1 MPDLSESNMLKEA
14 AIAAVL
20 SSRVFAKSP
29 NLARLFQYI
38 CQKYLEGSAADLKE
52 YNIGVDALGRPSGFD
67 PTKNAIVRVE
77 VYRLRDKLKKY
88 YRDEG
93 KSDALV
99 ISLPPGSYIPQFIQQ
114 EKTQQAGEGGEPAT
128 SHPQRAKLRPP
139 GQPPGP
145 PQPAEPKDY
154 TDKKGPPS
162 QAIAGSSLSGWVSRL
177 KQPGL
182 IKFYLFIIA
191 GLVIAIAMLATRK
204 SGSLPAGALPG
215 SSGRANFAG
224 LPAASLPEQSAQQ
237 TVRILAGYNKAQYVD
252 RAGHVWQGDR
262 DYEGGG
268 AASQTQTYFAR
279 TLDPTLFRTFRSGD
293 FSYDI
298 PLRTGTYE
306 LRLYFAEATYGPDTL
321 SGGGEGSRVFAVM
334 ANGKPLLSNFDVLSD
349 AGGSDVGDV
358 RVFKDITPGAD
369 GYLRL
374 KFVRNISDPFV
385 DAIEAVPS
393 ERGRINPIRI
403 AAQEDCFT
411 DHAGNL
417 WSPDRYFRGGRLA
430 VRKIPVSNTPDPGLF
445 SGERYG
451 NFSYSIP
458 VAEGKY
464 KLTLKFAETYFGPN
478 NAGGGGVG
486 SRIFDV
492 YCNGVALLRNF
503 DVFKQAGAEN
513 RALEETF
520 NGLRP
525 NAQGKLVLE
534 FVPVVNYASV
544 NAIEVV
550 DESK

>member
-1 MPDLSESNMLKEA
+1 MPDVIESIELKKA
-14 AIAAVL
+14 AIAAVF
-20 SSRVFAKSP
+20 SSRTFAKCP
-29 NLARLFQYI
+29 NLARLFQYL
-38 CQKYLEGSAADLKE
+38 CQKYLEGSASDLKE
-52 YNIGVDALGRPSGFD
+52 YNIGVDALGRPSDFD
-67 PTKNAIVRVE
+67 PSKNAIVRVE
-77 VYRLRDKLKKY
+77 VYRLREKLKKY

-99 ISLPPGSYIPQFIQQ
+99 ISLPSGSYIPQF
-114 EKTQQAGEGGEPAT
+114 TRRGEIKESRSPEEPA
-128 SHPQRAKLRPP
+128 SGRLQKVQSKPVALPP
-139 GQPPGP
+139 PAGP
-145 PQPAEPKDY
+145 
-154 TDKKGPPS
+154 KGHVSIIPVNPLTKT
-162 QAIAGSSLSGWVSRL
+162 AAGSGSPRWLSRL
-177 KQPGL
+177 KHPAL
-182 IKFYLFIIA
+182 IKFYLFIIV
-191 GLVIAIAMLATRK
+191 GLLIAIGVLATRK
-204 SGSLPAGALPG
+204 SGYLPAEARSG
-215 SSGRANFAG
+215 SLLRASA
-224 LPAASLPEQSAQQ
+224 AASPAVNSAQQ
-237 TVRILAGYNKAQYVD
+237 AVRILAGYTKAQYVD

-268 AASQTQTYFAR
+268 TSSQPQPFFAR
-279 TLDPTLFRTFRSGD
+279 TLDPTLFRTFRLGD
-293 FSYDI
+293 FSYNI
-298 PLRTGTYE
+298 PLHPGTYE
-306 LRLYFAEATYGPDTL
+306 LRLYFAEAIYGPDTL
-321 SGGGEGSRVFAVM
+321 SGGGEGSRVFTVT

-349 AGGSDVGDV
+349 AGGNGIADV
-358 RVFKDITPGAD
+358 RVFKDITPGPD

-374 KFVRNISDPFV
+374 KFGRNISDPFV

-393 ERGRINPIRI
+393 ERGKINPIRI
-403 AAQEDCFT
+403 ATQEDCFT
-411 DHAGNL
+411 DHAGNF
-417 WSPDRYFRGGRLA
+417 WSPDRYFKGGRLA

-451 NFSYSIP
+451 SFSYAIP

-464 KLTLKFAETYFGPN
+464 KLTLKFAETFFGPN
-478 NAGGGGVG
+478 NAGGGGAG

-520 NGLRP
+520 NGLKP